1 MRERQLHKDK
11 VVRVVLHVLFW
22 VATAVCFCRYSYLRP
37 MSFHNWKEV
46 LSAALVA
53 GMVYTSYFV
62 LIPKL
67 LLRRRRVLFWL
78 CVLSL
83 IAATV
88 AVELWLVDLD
98 IHARAQWIKPD
109 YFYLFYYTT
118 IFMLLLRDATF
129 FIFFFLL
136 KLYRSNTIVLDN
148 MGKAVSVE
156 TGKLFISSP
165 DSKVCLVDFKD
176 IALITYHNSE
186 TIVTLKSGEQLLR
199 DGYLSDVEKL
209 IPQEEWVRPN
219 RQTLVMRESIVRYTS
234 VALYVR
240 VKEEDMAIPYYSTKR
255 NEIIHA
261 LKAWN
266 KDLYAAAEEMAMD
279 YLMGLDLPEEA
290 KRILEYIG
298 NHPGANMQQVVD
310 ELHYSL
316 RTAQRR
322 IAELRQKGLVERQN
336 PNAKSGGYIVT
347 RKK

>member
-1 MRERQLHKDK
+1 MIDQTRKGK
-11 VVRVVLHVLFW
+11 VKHMIVHVLFW
-22 VATAVCFCRYSYLRP
+22 VATAVCFCHYSYMRP
-37 MSFHNWKEV
+37 MSFHYWKEIFSVV
-46 LSAALVA
+46 LLA

-88 AVELWLVDLD
+88 AVELWLVDSD
-98 IHARAQWIKPD
+98 MHARARWIEPD
-109 YFYLFYYTT
+109 YFYLFYYST
-118 IFMLLLRDATF
+118 IFTLVLRDATF
-129 FIFFFLL
+129 FIFFLLL
-136 KLYRSNTIVLDN
+136 KLYRSHAIVLDN
-148 MGKAVSVE
+148 MGKAVSLE
-156 TGKLFISSP
+156 TGKIIISSP
-165 DSKVCLVDFKD
+165 DSKIRLVDFKD
-176 IALITYHNSE
+176 IALITYHNGQN
-186 TIVTLKSGEQLLR
+186 IVTLKSGEQLLR

-219 RQTLVMRESIVRYTS
+219 RYAMVMRSSIVRFTP

-240 VKEEDMAIPYYSTKR
+240 VKEEEMAIPYYSTKR

-266 KDLYAAAEEMAMD
+266 KDLYAAAEEMD

-290 KRILEYIG
+290 KRVLEYIG
-298 NHPGANMQQVVD
+298 NHPGASMQQVAD

-322 IAELRQKGLVERQN
+322 IADLRQKGLVDRQS
-336 PNAKSGGYIVT
+336 PNAKGGGYIVT
-347 RKK
+347 RIK

>member
-1 MRERQLHKDK
+1 MIDQTRKGK
-11 VVRVVLHVLFW
+11 VKHMIVHVLFW
-22 VATAVCFCRYSYLRP
+22 VATAVCFCHYSYMRP
-37 MSFHNWKEV
+37 MSFHYWKEIFSVV
-46 LSAALVA
+46 LLA

-88 AVELWLVDLD
+88 AVELWLVDSD
-98 IHARAQWIKPD
+98 MHARARWIEPD
-109 YFYLFYYTT
+109 YFYLFYYST
-118 IFMLLLRDATF
+118 IFTLLLRDATF
-129 FIFFFLL
+129 FIFFLLL
-136 KLYRSNTIVLDN
+136 KLYRSHAIVLDN
-148 MGKAVSVE
+148 MGKAVSLE
-156 TGKLFISSP
+156 TGKIIISSP
-165 DSKVCLVDFKD
+165 DSKIRLVDFTD
-176 IALITYHNSE
+176 IALITSHNGQ

-219 RQTLVMRESIVRYTS
+219 RYAMVMRSSIVRFTP

-240 VKEEDMAIPYYSTKR
+240 VKEEEMAIPYYSTKR

-266 KDLYAAAEEMAMD
+266 KDLYAAAEEMD

-290 KRILEYIG
+290 KRVLEYIG
-298 NHPGANMQQVVD
+298 NHPGASMQQVAD

-322 IAELRQKGLVERQN
+322 IADLRQKGLVDRQS
-336 PNAKSGGYIVT
+336 PKGGGYIVT
-347 RKK
+347 RIK

>member
-1 MRERQLHKDK
+1 MIDQTRKGKAGRIM
-11 VVRVVLHVLFW
+11 VHVLFW
-22 VATAVCFCRYSYLRP
+22 VATAVCFCHYSYMRP
-37 MSFHNWKEV
+37 MSFHYWKEIFSVV
-46 LSAALVA
+46 LLA

-78 CVLSL
+78 CVLLL
-83 IAATV
+83 IAVTV
-88 AVELWLVDLD
+88 AAELWLVDSD
-98 IHARAQWIKPD
+98 MHARAKWLTDDQ
-109 YFYLFYYTT
+109 FYIFYYTT
-118 IFMLLLRDATF
+118 ISLLF
-129 FIFFFLL
+129 FRNSSFFVSFLLL
-136 KLYRSNTIVLDN
+136 KLYRSHAIVLDN
-148 MGKAVSVE
+148 MGKAVSLE
-156 TGKLFISSP
+156 TSKIIISSP
-165 DSKVCLVDFKD
+165 DSKIRLVDFTD
-176 IALITYHNSE
+176 IALITSHNGQ

-219 RQTLVMRESIVRYTS
+219 RYAMVMRSSIVRFTP

-240 VKEEDMAIPYYSTKR
+240 VKEEEMAIPYYSTKR

-266 KDLYAAAEEMAMD
+266 KDLYAAAEEMD

-290 KRILEYIG
+290 KRVLEYIG
-298 NHPGANMQQVVD
+298 NHPGASMQQVAD

-322 IAELRQKGLVERQN
+322 IADLRQKGLVDRQS
-336 PNAKSGGYIVT
+336 PNAKGGGYIVT
-347 RKK
+347 RIK

>member
-1 MRERQLHKDK
+1 
-11 VVRVVLHVLFW
+11 
-22 VATAVCFCRYSYLRP
+22 

-67 LLRRRRVLFWL
+67 LYRKKRFLFWVSIL
-78 CVLSL
+78 LLLLGIV
-83 IAATV
+83 V
-88 AVELWLVDLD
+88 AELLLVNSDM
-98 IHARAQWIKPD
+98 HARARWLTDSQFKA
-109 YFYLFYYTT
+109 FYYTS
-118 IFMLLLRDATF
+118 FVLLMFRDATF
-129 FIFFFLL
+129 FVIFFLI
-136 KLYRSNTIVLDN
+136 KLYRTHAIVIENIRQEASKSAN
-148 MGKAVSVE
+148 MLLV
-156 TGKLFISSP
+156 TSSE
-165 DSKVCLVDFKD
+165 VGTRMVNFKD
-176 IALITYHNSE
+176 IAYFTYQDSE
-186 TIVTLKSGEQLLR
+186 TIVILKNGEQLLR

-255 NEIIHA
+255 NEIIQA

-298 NHPGANMQQVVD
+298 NHPGANMQQVAD

-336 PNAKSGGYIVT
+336 PSQKSSGYRVADG
-347 RKK
+347 K